1 MKLVKDTN
9 TDIISGTEAGHQTDK
24 PTDKEVKNFQQKWQE
39 HKNKYMAEHS
49 TKEMVYENGSALALL
64 YKEVQRMN
72 TLLLTL
78 INKDNDNEKKTTKTE
93 A

>member
-1 MKLVKDTN
+1 MKLVKDKN
-9 TDIISGTEAGHQTDK
+9 NDIISGTEAGHQTNK
-24 PTDKEVKNFQQKWQE
+24 PIEKEIKTFTEKWQQ
-39 HKNKYMAEHS
+39 HKMKYMAEHS

-72 TLLLTL
+72 SLLVTL
-78 INKDNDNEKKTTKTE
+78 INKDNDNKKETTTRE